1 VSLFENF
8 MKNLKIATRNST
20 LALWQANYIKHLLK
34 AKYND
39 LRCEIIP
46 FITQGDR
53 DKTLSLK
60 HMGGKGAFVKELEL
74 ALIERRADIAVHSM
88 KDVPAIL
95 PSELEIASIA
105 PRHNPRDAFI
115 SNKHRQLSEM
125 PDGANIGSSS
135 MRRLRQIGLQY
146 PMLTFSDIRG
156 NIETRL
162 KKLDSGK
169 YDGIVLAVAG
179 IERLG
184 LSSRICEVLDENMC
198 VPAAGQGAIGIE
210 IRKDSDEI
218 KELVVSINDEY
229 TFACVSSERR
239 VALELDA
246 SCDLP
251 IGIFA
256 SVSGNKFSLRVFI
269 SDSYGKKIIR
279 ESISGSYKNIREIT
293 RQLLTTLRDKGSKE
307 IIIKK
312 SG

>member
-1 VSLFENF
+1 MDLVLLFENF

-20 LALWQANYIKHLLK
+20 LALWQANYIKNLLT

-39 LRCEIIP
+39 LKCEIVP

-53 DKTLSLK
+53 DKSLSLK
-60 HMGGKGAFVKELEL
+60 HMGGKGVFVKELEL

-88 KDVPAIL
+88 KDVPTIL
-95 PSELEIASIA
+95 PNELEIASIA

-146 PMLTFSDIRG
+146 PRLDFSDIRG

-169 YDGIVLAVAG
+169 HDGIVLAVAG

-184 LSSRICEVLDENMC
+184 LSSRICEVIDENAC
-198 VPAAGQGAIGIE
+198 VPATGQGAIGIE
-210 IRKDSDEI
+210 TRKDSDRNKGI
-218 KELVVSINDEY
+218 
-229 TFACVSSERR
+229 
-239 VALELDA
+239 
-246 SCDLP
+246 SCLH
-251 IGIFA
+251 
-256 SVSGNKFSLRVFI
+256 
-269 SDSYGKKIIR
+269 
-279 ESISGSYKNIREIT
+279 
-293 RQLLTTLRDKGSKE
+293 
-307 IIIKK
+307 
-312 SG
+312 

>member
-1 VSLFENF
+1 
-8 MKNLKIATRNST
+8 M
-20 LALWQANYIKHLLK
+20 
-34 AKYND
+34 
-39 LRCEIIP
+39 
-46 FITQGDR
+46 
-53 DKTLSLK
+53 
-60 HMGGKGAFVKELEL
+60 
-74 ALIERRADIAVHSM
+74 
-88 KDVPAIL
+88 
-95 PSELEIASIA
+95 
-105 PRHNPRDAFI
+105 
-115 SNKHRQLSEM
+115 
-125 PDGANIGSSS
+125 
-135 MRRLRQIGLQY
+135 
-146 PMLTFSDIRG
+146 
-156 NIETRL
+156 
-162 KKLDSGK
+162 
-169 YDGIVLAVAG
+169 AVAG

-218 KELVVSINDEY
+218 KELVVSINDED

-293 RQLLTTLRDKGSKE
+293 GQLLTTLRDKGSKE

>member
-1 VSLFENF
+1 

-20 LALWQANYIKHLLK
+20 LALWQANYIKNLLT

-39 LRCEIIP
+39 LKCEIVP

-60 HMGGKGAFVKELEL
+60 QMGGKGAFVKELEL
-74 ALIERRADIAVHSM
+74 ALIEGRADIAVHSM
-88 KDVPAIL
+88 KDVPTIL
-95 PSELEIASIA
+95 PNELEIASIA

-115 SNKHRQLSEM
+115 SNKHRHLSEM

-184 LSSRICEVLDENMC
+184 LRSRICEVIDENMC
-198 VPAAGQGAIGIE
+198 IPATGQGAIGIE
-210 IRKDSDEI
+210 IRKDSDQI
-218 KELVVSINDEY
+218 RELVVSINDKD
-229 TFACVSSERR
+229 TFACVSAERR

-256 SVSGNKFSLRVFI
+256 SVFGNKFSLQVFI
-269 SDSYGKKIIR
+269 SDSPGKKIIR
-279 ESISGSYKNIREIT
+279 ESISGSYKNISQIT
-293 RQLLTTLRDKGSKE
+293 KQLLTTLRDKGSEE
-307 IIIKK
+307 IVIQK